1 MSRKVGQ
8 GGAPEELR
16 RAQRMEAV
24 GRLAAEVAHDINNL
38 LFVVLSYADLA
49 VDRVERGGLAAH
61 EAEELRAAARRAAG
75 LTRQLLA
82 LGRRQTPRP
91 ERIDLGELLGGMEV
105 MLRRLLGPH
114 VALSVQQLD
123 GPWPVMADRAHLEQA
138 VMNLATNA
146 RDAMNGRGTL
156 AIEVTSVEL
165 DAGAH
170 VVLTMRDSGSGMDE
184 ITKSRA
190 FDPYFT
196 TKEADTGTGLGL
208 ALVRD
213 IVEES
218 GGRVDVESSPGQ
230 GASFRV
236 RLPRALS
243 AHDRDA

>member
-1 MSRKVGQ
+1 MSQKGGP

-16 RAQRMEAV
+16 RAQRIDAL

-49 VDRVERGGLAAH
+49 VERAERGGLVAQ
-61 EAEELRAAARRAAG
+61 EADELRAAARRAAD

-91 ERIDLGELLGGMEV
+91 ERIDLGELLRGMEG

-114 VALSVQQLD
+114 VTLSIQQLD

-138 VMNLATNA
+138 VMNLASNA
-146 RDAMNGRGTL
+146 RDAMNGQGTL
-156 AIEVTSVEL
+156 AIEVANVEI
-165 DAGAH
+165 DADAH

-230 GASFRV
+230 GANFRV
-236 RLPRALS
+236 RLPRACK
-243 AHDRDA
+243 HPDRDA